1 MGLTENQP
9 FPSPISYVR
18 IGWKGRDTMAGHSKW
33 ANIKHKKSKEDAK
46 RGQIFTKIGR
56 QITVAVKEGGPDPD
70 SNVRLRLAIDSARAV
85 NMPNDNIERA
95 IARGVGGLEGATY
108 SEVFYEGYGPN
119 GVAIMIYVL
128 TDNRNR
134 TAGELR
140 HRFSKYGG
148 NLGES
153 GCVAWMFER
162 KGVLVVER
170 GEVDEDE
177 IMLQALEAGAADVQ
191 SEGDVIEIFTDPSD
205 FIPIKANLEEQ
216 GLIFIGAEISF
227 IPQNTVAIP
236 ADAEEGLEK
245 LIDMLEELDEVQE
258 VYSNYEVE

>member
-1 MGLTENQP
+1 
-9 FPSPISYVR
+9 
-18 IGWKGRDTMAGHSKW
+18 MAGHSKW

-46 RGQIFTKIGR
+46 RGQVFTKIGR
-56 QITVAVKEGGPDPD
+56 QITVAVKEGGPDPE
-70 SNVRLRLAIDSARAV
+70 SNVRLRLAIEEARGV

-95 IARGVGGLEGATY
+95 IARGVGGLDGASY

-119 GVAIMIYVL
+119 GVAIMIHTL

-162 KGVLVVER
+162 RGLLVVER
-170 GEVDEDE
+170 GTYDEDE
-177 IMLQALEAGAADVQ
+177 LMLLALEAGAMDMVPD
-191 SEGDVIEIFTDPSD
+191 GDVIEIFTDPSD
-205 FIPIKANLEEQ
+205 FIQTKGTLEEQ
-216 GLIFIGAEISF
+216 GLKFLGAEISF

-236 ADAEEGLEK
+236 ADAEEGIEK
-245 LIDMLEELDEVQE
+245 LIDILEELDEVQE